1 MIKVVIIDDESII
14 RIGLK
19 AIIDWEANGFLI
31 VGEAANGKDGLEL
44 IRNTQPDL
52 VITDIKM
59 PQMDGISLIREVNRS
74 NPDIKFIIMSGH
86 GEFELIRSAM
96 KLGAI
101 DYIMKLELDPES
113 LLESLGAYKE
123 KFAGKH
129 TDAGLEIRQKKR
141 ELREREFVN
150 YLLYETPT
158 REKFLSF
165 LEELGLAL
173 NERHFAV
180 ALLFSPENPSAD
192 DRWKMRDMYLRDI
205 PAEILGENFTAALY
219 GKEYGTY
226 LLLLSDGAGPDRT
239 ADALADAYRRIRKK
253 LKALLNSDVSL
264 AVSRFFDGFDHI
276 DEAVTECRHVLKS
289 LLYQESPGLKTG
301 PLPVCAEVLRD
312 LPRQEHD
319 LRRAMLVDDREEIAK
334 IFQSIRQGVAS
345 PDTDMD
351 TALEACRQ
359 FAYFLMAAPEENGGA
374 ATADPA
380 RQALSD
386 SVGQLNTATEVRRW
400 FDRLWDSLVT
410 AAGDAAGTGSRNILR
425 ARQYLN
431 AHIGEKVTLKDVS
444 DYLHLSPNYL
454 SSLFKKEMGKGFV
467 EFFNEIKIRRAM
479 ELISAGNWRIYE
491 VSSQLGFENSYYFSK
506 VFKKFTGLTP
516 TEYEEKTTARP

>member
-44 IRNTQPDL
+44 IRSAQPDL

-59 PQMDGISLIREVNRS
+59 PQMDGISLIREANRV

-113 LLESLGAYKE
+113 LLESLDAYKE
-123 KFAGKH
+123 KFAGTH

-158 REKFLSF
+158 REKFMSF
-165 LEELGLAL
+165 LDELGLAL
-173 NERHFAV
+173 NEHHYAV
-180 ALLFSPENPSAD
+180 ALLFSPENPSETGQ
-192 DRWKMRDMYLRDI
+192 RKIRDMYLRDI
-205 PAEILGENFTAALY
+205 PAEILDENFTAALY
-219 GKEYGTY
+219 GKDYGTY
-226 LLLLSDGAGPDRT
+226 LLLLSGDAGPDRT
-239 ADALADAYRRIRKK
+239 AEALADAYRRLSKK
-253 LKALLNSDVSL
+253 LKAFLNSDVSL

-276 DEAVTECRHVLKS
+276 GEAVKECRHMLKT
-289 LLYQESPGLKTG
+289 LRFQEIPGLKTG
-301 PLPVCAEVLRD
+301 PLSVRAEVLRD
-312 LPRQEHD
+312 LPRREHD
-319 LRRAMLVDDREEIAK
+319 LRKAMLVDDREQIAAA
-334 IFQSIRQGVAS
+334 FQSIRQAATE
-345 PDTDMD
+345 PDIDMD

-374 ATADPA
+374 ANADPG
-380 RQALSD
+380 RQALFD
-386 SVGQLNTATEVRRW
+386 SVGQLTTVTETRLW
-400 FDRLWDSLVT
+400 FDRLWDFLFT
-410 AAGDAAGTGSRNILR
+410 AAGDTAGTGSRNILR

-431 AHIGEKVTLKDVS
+431 THIGERLTLKDVS

-479 ELISAGNWRIYE
+479 ELISAGSYRIYE
-491 VSSQLGFENSYYFSK
+491 VSSQLGYENSYYFSK

-516 TEYEEKTTARP
+516 TEYEEKTAARP